1 MPSLSEYSGLLPDGT
16 VDAWPRVAAVLPEDS
31 ALMGGTGLAIWLR
44 HRPSQDLDIFVP
56 ALLDPVRLLPALSA
70 AGDFVVLDASERLIR
85 GVFNSVNVDI
95 VAEEGAHRLGPPLDV
110 DGLRVASLQDITAGK
125 FRAVTGRKQLR
136 DLVDV
141 MCIETHGGID
151 VEHAIM
157 LYFRRYSLNL
167 DYAGVNGVLGHLV
180 DFRHLE
186 DDPAMAAAFG
196 DDIRDRVEEFFRS
209 RQTQIAEAFQQLL
222 AEDV

>member
-70 AGDFVVLDASERLIR
+70 AGDFVLRDASERLIR
-85 GVFNSVNVDI
+85 GVFNAVNVDI

-141 MCIETHGGID
+141 MCIEAHGGID

-180 DFRHLE
+180 DFRHLD

-222 AEDV
+222 ADDV